1 MKKLVS
7 FILLLAFFSSIV
19 YGKSKILPVRN
30 GKVVPLE
37 SWTKAVVLKDFLN
50 IEVAYYDSCG
60 VSHEGFLSIP
70 AGYEFKSKEPLK

>member
-19 YGKSKILPVRN
+19 YGEGKILPVRD

-37 SWTKAVVLKDFLN
+37 LWTKAVVLKDVLN

-70 AGYEFKSKEPLK
+70 VGYEFEPKEPK